1 MKQIKVYDYHGRS
14 EMITIGTELQRM
26 FKVGE
31 IVRMMPDHQTPR
43 DKKGGAFARYKVA
56 KINRVT
62 LIAHNLGTC
71 VPHTLR
77 IENLYKDFYQK

>member
-1 MKQIKVYDYHGRS
+1 MK
-14 EMITIGTELQRM
+14 ELMNM

-43 DKKGGAFARYKVA
+43 DKKGGAFAKYRVA
-56 KINRVT
+56 KVLRKN
-62 LIAHNLGTC
+62 LIAHNLGTG

>member
-1 MKQIKVYDYHGRS
+1 MRKL
-14 EMITIGTELQRM
+14 MNM

-43 DKKGGAFARYKVA
+43 DKKGGAFARYKVI

-62 LIAHNLGTC
+62 LSAHNLGTG